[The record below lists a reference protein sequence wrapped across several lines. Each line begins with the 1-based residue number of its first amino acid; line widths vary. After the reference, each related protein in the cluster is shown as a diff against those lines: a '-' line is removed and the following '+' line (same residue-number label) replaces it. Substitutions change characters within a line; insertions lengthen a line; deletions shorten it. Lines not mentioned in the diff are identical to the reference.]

1 MKRLVCIFMIAC
13 SWIIGWAQPQPFPID
28 TSFTPDLEFLQREW
42 NAEYFGIDPMSRK
55 RFYIQR
61 KLKLYTDMSFENE
74 VRGGVIVNDVCLDT
88 LVLKSERGSYS
99 YDKSRQKIDYSLNYD
114 SVLSLNKYVGVEPV
128 IEYICN
134 DYLSTGNT
142 QTYSE
147 STSFMAEQ
155 NGDRPWVLQDTKMGS
170 DVAQGMP
177 AVYIMTGKELKPTNV
192 NTLKVDG
199 QYRKQDCY
207 NLLGHKQVG
216 TTIHK
221 GILIINGKKLLVK

>member
-1 MKRLVCIFMIAC
+1 MKKLVFVLMIAW
-13 SWIIGWAQPQPFPID
+13 SWINGWAQPQPFPID
-28 TSFTPDLEFLQREW
+28 KSFIPDLEFLQREW

-55 RFYIQR
+55 RFYIKR

-99 YDKSRQKIDYSLNYD
+99 YDKSLQKIVYCLNSD
-114 SVLSLNKYVGVEPV
+114 SVLLLNKYVSVESV

-134 DYLSTGNT
+134 DYLSTGNN

-147 STSFMAEQ
+147 ATSFMAEE
-155 NGDRPWVLQDTKMGS
+155 NGNRPWVLQDTKMGS

-177 AVYIMTGKELKPTNV
+177 AVYIMNGKELKPTNV
-192 NTLKVDG
+192 NNLKVVG
-199 QYRKQDCY
+199 SYRKQDCFD
-207 NLLGHKQVG
+207 LLGYKQVG
-216 TTIHK
+216 TAIRK
-221 GILIINGKKLLVK
+221 GVLIINGKKLLVK